1 MGLVQKSKSIGKLLV
16 KVGKSHTVF
25 SQEAKVT
32 NSILTHNCNY
42 THRPNI
48 STGQNKY
55 KYIHVY
61 PLTKY
66 IQEYLLAK
74 YWETIGEGGEA
85 TQSYLAKGL
94 ARTKGN
100 ESCGCS
106 MTVFIELLKMV
117 RAERGSPERGEVFET
132 YEREYEQLEPEESR
146 RPFDNNISGAGPD
159 FDGNCSS
166 IRRTGHWPTAC
177 LA

>member
-1 MGLVQKSKSIGKLLV
+1 MVFFQLLVQASVLGLVQKSKSIGKLLV

-48 STGQNKY
+48 STGQVNN
-55 KYIHVY
+55 ISM
-61 PLTKY
+61 LS
-66 IQEYLLAK
+66 IDQEYPLAK
-74 YWETIGEGGEA
+74 YWETIGEGGEV
-85 TQSYLAKGL
+85 TQSHLATGL
-94 ARTKGN
+94 ARAKGN

-117 RAERGSPERGEVFET
+117 RAERGGG
-132 YEREYEQLEPEESR
+132 L
-146 RPFDNNISGAGPD
+146 RPMKENISSWRRAGD
-159 FDGNCSS
+159 LLVITLVGQVL
-166 IRRTGHWPTAC
+166 TLMATAAALGG